1 MKSLRKTIVGTSLA
15 LILAHFLYL
24 AAQTSRSSAP
34 PASRSP
40 QTAQA
45 PGNAALSDAQA
56 RITVNSSLV
65 ILPVT
70 VKNHSGELVPDLRRD
85 EFRVFEDNVEQRIDV
100 FTAEAFPLSM
110 VILIDNDLKDKDA
123 EKVQASLESII
134 GGMSAEDEAFVC
146 RFDQFFHPG
155 KGFTSDQDKL
165 VKELKRTNLDTEA
178 DVAPPGAPFGGATIN
193 NHSALDDSA
202 IDKGA
207 RAIRGQPTKALDDA
221 VFAAA
226 QLLHDRP
233 RSRRRVIVLISDG
246 VNGGKKF
253 NKVSY
258 DDVIKALLHE
268 NISVYS
274 IAVPTAYFE
283 RKVSPIDRERSPL
296 IRYADHSGG
305 EVYHA
310 TKEHSFGEFYS
321 RLTEEAR
328 NQYTLAYVPRGT
340 DPAVEYHTIE
350 VRVKREGLDIKTRE
364 GYYAGQVPAAQIP

>member
-1 MKSLRKTIVGTSLA
+1 MKSLRKTTVGTSLA

-24 AAQTSRSSAP
+24 SAQTSRSSAP

-283 RKVSPIDRERSPL
+283 RKLSPIDRERSPL

-310 TKEHSFGEFYS
+310 TKEHSFEEFYS

-328 NQYTLAYVPRGT
+328 HQYTLAYVPRGT
-340 DPAVEYHTIE
+340 DPAAEYHTIE